1 MLVDS
6 DQKIFARDQ
15 RQGRKEKEKRNQKT
29 KLTQIEEMQQTLASL
44 HHEITARNPQ
54 DGGGR

>member
-1 MLVDS
+1 MRVDS

-15 RQGRKEKEKRNQKT
+15 RQGRKEKEKQKT